1 MKIVVLGLGET
12 GYYLAQLLLKQ
23 GHDLVLIERDPK
35 KVALAQEDLDAQ
47 IVMGSGSDALVL
59 EPLVDEDVDFFIAV
73 TDNDEVNIVATMIA
87 RKFGVQRGIVRVCK
101 TSNLIHP
108 LLTDDPKVSV
118 LNAEITAA
126 KDVVRLVGNPS
137 ADEIDFFAND
147 KVEMMKLDVSEESQV
162 AHKALRDIH
171 VPKSWIFVAIL
182 RKGEFQIASG
192 DSVIEPGDHVL
203 VIGDPKKSDEI
214 EKLLGLQSIEV
225 RRVIIVGTNDISYKL
240 AHSLVRRGIDVRII
254 EENKELAEK
263 ASGDID
269 GALVLNGDG
278 TNEELLNQAGID
290 QCDYV
295 LALTEDDENNVL
307 ISLLAKEK
315 NVRRVVVLTQKRQ
328 YKHIV
333 EKIGIDSVI
342 NPRSAMVD
350 EILRYVHGKELTD
363 INILEGGKGQMIEFT
378 IEKKT
383 KAVGVPLSKL
393 KLPKQ
398 SLVGAIVR
406 KDNLI
411 IPRGGDKIKIG
422 DRIIIFTTQSVLSDV
437 KRMFAG

>member
-1 MKIVVLGLGET
+1 MKIIVLGLGET

-23 GHDLVLIERDPK
+23 GHDLILIEKNRK
-35 KVALAQEDLDAQ
+35 KVALAQEELDAQ
-47 IVMGSGSDALVL
+47 IVCGSGSDALVL
-59 EPLVDEDVDFFIAV
+59 EPLIEDDVDFFVAV
-73 TDNDEVNIVATMIA
+73 TDNDEVNIVATLIA
-87 RKFGVQRGIVRVCK
+87 RKFGVQHGIVRVSH

-147 KVEMMKLDVSEESQV
+147 KVEMMKLDVTEDATV
-162 AHKALRDIH
+162 AFKALRDIH
-171 VPKSWIFVAIL
+171 IPKSWLFVAVL
-182 RKGEFQIASG
+182 RRGEFTIASG
-192 DSVIEPGDHVL
+192 DTVVEPGDHVL
-203 VIGDPKKSDEI
+203 VIGDPKKSAEI
-214 EKLLGLQSIEV
+214 EKLLGLKSIEV
-225 RRVIIVGTNDISYKL
+225 KRVIIVGVSDISYKL
-240 AHSLVRRGIDVRII
+240 ARSLIGRGIDVRLI
-254 EENKELAEK
+254 EENKELAEQ
-263 ASGDID
+263 ASGALD
-269 GALVLNGDG
+269 GVLVLNGDG
-278 TNEELLNQAGID
+278 SNEEILSQAGID
-290 QCDYV
+290 QADYV
-295 LALTEDDENNVL
+295 LALTDDDENNVL

-315 NVRRVVVLTQKRQ
+315 NVRRVVVLAQKRQ
-328 YKHIV
+328 YKNIV

-350 EILRYVHGKELTD
+350 EILRFIHGKEVTD
-363 INILEGGKGQMIEFT
+363 INILEGGKGQMIEFA

-406 KDNLI
+406 KEGLI
-411 IPRGGDKIKIG
+411 IPRGNDKIKIG
-422 DRIIIFTTQSVLSDV
+422 DRIIVFTTQSVLSDV
-437 KRMFAG
+437 KRMFVG